1 MARKVVR
8 NLNRQ
13 KWNKYGL
20 VAVVTLA
27 ILAVIY
33 MIQLNFGGY
42 LAQIWDAFKSVAI
55 PAALAL
61 FISYLIRPMYR
72 RMVNKGLSK
81 SLSALLSMLVFAL
94 IFGAFMTLV
103 VIIVTLQIKEL
114 VQNGSAV
121 TNVDLRWLVELLP
134 KAKDLVAEITTEGTE
149 GQLQLELMKA
159 FNYFIG
165 KINLSTNIFTTAVNS
180 ILGIIYWLIIIIMMP
195 VFLFFFLKEGDTI
208 SKAIISCIPKKFHRE
223 DFDVMFQLAHIS
235 TEKYMRGKI
244 ISIGFLAVFFSVS
257 FTIPLLFF
265 KPISILPAI
274 LYGLLF
280 GSILAILDLVPYIGP
295 GIGIILPLLFILISS
310 ASFTQFLIFGL
321 IFIVIDIIG
330 QNLQKILIEPM
341 VMSKEVDIHPL
352 AVFSG
357 LLFFGALFGI
367 VGLIVATPIVAT
379 IRSIYRYL
387 NGKYNNEVIET
398 IINKDL
404 DKNGEI
410 G

>member
-1 MARKVVR
+1 MPAI
-8 NLNRQ
+8 
-13 KWNKYGL
+13 
-20 VAVVTLA
+20 VTLA

-55 PAALAL
+55 PAALAV

-81 SLSALLSMLVFAL
+81 SLSALLSMLVFGL
-94 IFGAFMTLV
+94 IFGGFMTLV
-103 VIIVTLQIKEL
+103 VVMVTLQIKEL
-114 VQNGSAV
+114 AQSGLSIANI
-121 TNVDLRWLVELLP
+121 DLSWVFGLMP
-134 KAKDLVAEITTEGTE
+134 DDLVAAITNTS
-149 GQLQLELMKA
+149 GQLDLMKT
-159 FNYFIG
+159 FDYLVETG
-165 KINLSTNIFTTAVNS
+165 QINLSANIFTTTVNS
-180 ILGIIYWLIIIIMMP
+180 VVGIIYWLIVIIMMP

-208 SKAIISCIPKKFHRE
+208 AKSIISFIPKKFHRE

-244 ISIGFLAVFFSVS
+244 ISIGFLAGFFSVA
-257 FTIPLLFF
+257 FTIALLFF
-265 KPISILPAI
+265 TPISILSAI

-280 GSILAILDLVPYIGP
+280 GSIIAILDLVPYIGP

-310 ASFTQFLIFGL
+310 ANFTQFLIFGL
-321 IFIVIDIIG
+321 IFIAIDIIG
-330 QNLQKILIEPM
+330 QNLQKMLIEPM
-341 VMSKEVDIHPL
+341 VMSKEIEIHPL
-352 AVFSG
+352 AIFSG
-357 LLFFGALFGI
+357 LLFFGALFGL

-379 IRSIYRYL
+379 LRSIYRYL

-404 DKNGEI
+404 DKDGKI

>member
-1 MARKVVR
+1 MPAI
-8 NLNRQ
+8 
-13 KWNKYGL
+13 
-20 VAVVTLA
+20 VTLA

-55 PAALAL
+55 PAALAV

-81 SLSALLSMLVFAL
+81 SLSALLSMLVFGL
-94 IFGAFMTLV
+94 IFGGFMTLV
-103 VIIVTLQIKEL
+103 VVMVTLQIKEL
-114 VQNGSAV
+114 AQSGLSIANI
-121 TNVDLRWLVELLP
+121 DLSWVFGLMP
-134 KAKDLVAEITTEGTE
+134 DDLVAAITNTS
-149 GQLQLELMKA
+149 GQLDLMKT
-159 FNYFIG
+159 FDYLVETG
-165 KINLSTNIFTTAVNS
+165 QINLSANIFTTTVNS
-180 ILGIIYWLIIIIMMP
+180 VVGIIYWLIVIIMMP

-208 SKAIISCIPKKFHRE
+208 AKSIVSFIPKKFHRE
-223 DFDVMFQLAHIS
+223 DFDVMFQLAHVS

-244 ISIGFLAVFFSVS
+244 ISIGFLAGFFSVA
-257 FTIPLLFF
+257 FTIALLFF
-265 KPISILPAI
+265 TPISILSAI

-280 GSILAILDLVPYIGP
+280 GSIIAILDLVPYIGP

-310 ASFTQFLIFGL
+310 ANFTQFLIFGL
-321 IFIVIDIIG
+321 IFIAIDIIG
-330 QNLQKILIEPM
+330 QNLQKMLIEPM
-341 VMSKEVDIHPL
+341 VMSKEIEIHPL
-352 AVFSG
+352 AIFSG
-357 LLFFGALFGI
+357 LLFFGALFGL

-379 IRSIYRYL
+379 LRSIYRYL

-404 DKNGEI
+404 DKDGKI

>member
-1 MARKVVR
+1 MNK
-8 NLNRQ
+8 Q

-20 VAVVTLA
+20 PAIVTLA

-55 PAALAL
+55 PAALAV

-81 SLSALLSMLVFAL
+81 SLSALLSMLVFGL
-94 IFGAFMTLV
+94 IFGGFMTLV
-103 VIIVTLQIKEL
+103 VVMVTLQIKEL
-114 VQNGSAV
+114 AQSGLSIANI
-121 TNVDLRWLVELLP
+121 DLSWVFGLMP
-134 KAKDLVAEITTEGTE
+134 DDLVAAITNTS
-149 GQLQLELMKA
+149 GQLDLMKT
-159 FNYFIG
+159 FDYLVETG
-165 KINLSTNIFTTAVNS
+165 QINLSANIFTTTVNS
-180 ILGIIYWLIIIIMMP
+180 VVGIIYWLIVIIMMP

-208 SKAIISCIPKKFHRE
+208 AKSIVSFIPKKFHRE
-223 DFDVMFQLAHIS
+223 DFDVMFQLAHVS

-244 ISIGFLAVFFSVS
+244 ISIGFLAGFFSVA
-257 FTIPLLFF
+257 FTIALLFF
-265 KPISILPAI
+265 TPISILSAI

-280 GSILAILDLVPYIGP
+280 GSIIAILDLVPYIGP

-310 ASFTQFLIFGL
+310 ANFTQFLIFGL
-321 IFIVIDIIG
+321 IFIAIDIIG
-330 QNLQKILIEPM
+330 QNLQKMLIEPM
-341 VMSKEVDIHPL
+341 VMSKEIEIHPL
-352 AVFSG
+352 AIFSG
-357 LLFFGALFGI
+357 LLFFGALFGL

-379 IRSIYRYL
+379 LRSIYRYL

-404 DKNGEI
+404 DKDGKI

>member
-1 MARKVVR
+1 MNK
-8 NLNRQ
+8 Q

-20 VAVVTLA
+20 PAIVTLA

-55 PAALAL
+55 PAALAV

-81 SLSALLSMLVFAL
+81 SLSALLSMLVFGL
-94 IFGAFMTLV
+94 IFGGFMTLV
-103 VIIVTLQIKEL
+103 VVMVTLQIKEL
-114 VQNGSAV
+114 AQSGLSIANI
-121 TNVDLRWLVELLP
+121 DLSWVFGLMP
-134 KAKDLVAEITTEGTE
+134 DDLVAAITNTS
-149 GQLQLELMKA
+149 GQLDLMKT
-159 FNYFIG
+159 FDYLVETG
-165 KINLSTNIFTTAVNS
+165 QINLSANIFTTTVNS
-180 ILGIIYWLIIIIMMP
+180 VVGIIYWLIVIIMMP

-208 SKAIISCIPKKFHRE
+208 AKSIVSFIPKKFHRE
-223 DFDVMFQLAHIS
+223 DFDVMFQLAHVS

-244 ISIGFLAVFFSVS
+244 ISIGFLAGFFSVA
-257 FTIPLLFF
+257 FTIALLFF
-265 KPISILPAI
+265 TPISILSAI

-280 GSILAILDLVPYIGP
+280 GSIIAILDLVPYIGP

-310 ASFTQFLIFGL
+310 ANFTQFLIFGL
-321 IFIVIDIIG
+321 IFIAIDIIG
-330 QNLQKILIEPM
+330 QNLQKMLIEPM
-341 VMSKEVDIHPL
+341 VMSKEIEIHPL
-352 AVFSG
+352 AIFSG
-357 LLFFGALFGI
+357 LLFFGALFGL

-379 IRSIYRYL
+379 LRSIYRYL

-404 DKNGEI
+404 DNDGEI